1 MKQKLTRIL
10 AILCGVLL
18 LGLLVWR
25 LWPRSLASISGS
37 EFDKTVSFS
46 VQTRTW
52 RFEDGRP
59 IRETHL
65 LEAEDTIPGSEHF
78 APVLE
83 QFKAIKARP
92 SFGNLLRPWLLNGV
106 SYGGSADHVDVF
118 VSFGDSTAFF
128 SLTSKG
134 ELVIHNSAHL
144 YFLTSDEPFDA
155 LWEYVTTHGAENNS

>member
-1 MKQKLTRIL
+1 MKQKLKPIL
-10 AILCGVLL
+10 AIVCGVLL
-18 LGLLVWR
+18 LGLLTWR
-25 LWPRSLASISGS
+25 LWPQSLESIGGLD
-37 EFDKTVSFS
+37 FDKAVSFS

-59 IRETHL
+59 IPEMHSL
-65 LEAEDTIPGSEHF
+65 DGEDTIPGSEHF

-83 QFKAIKARP
+83 QFKSIKARP

-106 SYGGSADHVDVF
+106 SYGRSADYVDGF
-118 VSFGDSTAFF
+118 VSFGDSTAYF

-144 YFLTSDEPFDA
+144 YFLTSDEPFDT
-155 LWEYVTTHGAENNS
+155 LWEYVTTHGTENNS